1 MAPNRRNY
9 YRVLHVQADA
19 PPEVIKASYR
29 ALIGVH
35 HPDHGG
41 DHQVASLLNEAY
53 AVLSHDSRRQAYDA
67 KRAIRPNRQTG
78 ANPQG
83 SAGGAADIVR
93 HSCAFCRSPRPA
105 VVRRDTRCT
114 RCHAPLASALAG
126 KKTGAAAERRGLPRV
141 SKSDWGLLH
150 ISWPGEPIDVRM
162 RDLSLDGIS
171 LYTGNPLPNGTT
183 VRIVADVA
191 DVVADVVSCRRVDKI
206 FTLHAQLVTAI
217 FTTPTGGFVST
228 SA

>member
-1 MAPNRRNY
+1 MATNRRNY

-41 DHQVASLLNEAY
+41 DHQVATLLNEAY
-53 AVLSHDSRRQAYDA
+53 AVLSSESRRSAYDA
-67 KRAIRPNRQTG
+67 KRAVRPARRTG
-78 ANPQG
+78 DPRG
-83 SAGGAADIVR
+83 SHGATADIVR
-93 HSCAFCRSPRPA
+93 HSCAFCRLARPG
-105 VVRRDTRCT
+105 VVRRETRCT
-114 RCHAPLASALAG
+114 RCHAPLAAARPSSKTSAA
-126 KKTGAAAERRGLPRV
+126 TERRGLPRV

-150 ISWPGEPIDVRM
+150 TSWPGEPIDVRM

-191 DVVADVVSCRRVDKI
+191 DVVADVVSCRRVDKV

-217 FTTPTGGFVST
+217 FTTTGGFVST
-228 SA
+228 MA